1 MKATLNFD
9 LTDAD
14 DSMAHLRCVK
24 SLDMALV
31 LSGFLY
37 NTVKSAEIEIEEKK
51 LDSYDTLDYL
61 MQRFKDLLD
70 EHNIIIDE
78 LVN

>member
-1 MKATLNFD
+1 MKAQLNFD
-9 LTDAD
+9 FD
-14 DSMAHLRCVK
+14 DPDDRMAHLRCFK
-24 SLDMALV
+24 STEMALV
-31 LSGFLY
+31 LWQFLY
-37 NTVKSAEIEIEEKK
+37 NTVKAAEIEIEDKK